1 MNKKILITDTIH
13 ECIIPMLIKGGFEV
27 DYLPGLSR
35 EEILNVL
42 KQYIGVIIRSKTPAD
57 RAFMDAGA
65 PNLIFIARSGA
76 GMDQVDLEYASKTGI
91 TLLNAPEGNRDAV
104 AEHTVGMLLLLIN
117 KLRVADAQVRAGI
130 WDREGNRGTE
140 LMGKTFAIIGY
151 GFMGTAVSKRLTG
164 FGCNVIAYDKY
175 KTGYG
180 SELVKETTL
189 EEVYDQADI
198 VSFHIPL
205 TAETRFYVNDSFIGK
220 FRKNIILLNTARGE
234 IIPLESLVKNLKSGK
249 IIAAG
254 LDVLENERME
264 ALSAQQKNLMS
275 EISAMDQVIL
285 TPHVAGWT
293 VESYIKISETLGR
306 KILGLKL
313 ALS

>member
-65 PNLIFIARSGA
+65 LNLKFIARSGA

-205 TAETRFYVNDSFIGK
+205 TAETRFYVNDLFIGK

-234 IIPLESLVKNLKSGK
+234 IIPMESLVKNLKSGK

>member
-1 MNKKILITDTIH
+1 MNTKILITDTIH

-27 DYLPGLSR
+27 DYLPGLGR
-35 EEILNVL
+35 EEILNAL

-65 PNLIFIARSGA
+65 PNLKFIARSGA

-175 KTGYG
+175 KIGYG

-205 TAETRFYVNDSFIGK
+205 TAETKFYVNDSFIGK
-220 FRKNIILLNTARGE
+220 FRKNIIILNTARGE

-249 IIAAG
+249 IIATG
-254 LDVLENERME
+254 LDVLENERMD
-264 ALSAQQKNLMS
+264 ALSPHQKNLMN

>member
-1 MNKKILITDTIH
+1 MTT
-13 ECIIPMLIKGGFEV
+13 F
-27 DYLPGLSR
+27 PGLSR

-65 PNLIFIARSGA
+65 PNLKFIARSGA

-117 KLRVADAQVRAGI
+117 KLRVADAQVRDGI

-205 TAETRFYVNDSFIGK
+205 TAETKFYVNDSFIRK

-249 IIAAG
+249 ILAAG
-254 LDVLENERME
+254 LDVLENERMD